1 MKKTNK
7 GFTIVELIIVIAVI
21 GILAAILIPAFS
33 NIIEKANA
41 KSAYS
46 DARGAL
52 STYLANTST
61 DDEGVTVP
69 EGTIFIVL
77 KAKKFHQFIYVDGQ
91 LSVDGDPVDATYT
104 GDVVNTPDA
113 PEKAEEVEGV
123 AGTRAYVQEDNDDGA
138 LNLIPETVYI
148 FLPGEFTPNP

>member
-61 DDEGVTVP
+61 DDEGVTVK

-77 KAKKFHQFIYVDGQ
+77 KAKKFHQFIYEDGQ
-91 LSVDGDPVDATYT
+91 LRVDGDPEDATYN
-104 GDVVNTPDA
+104 GDEVIPPEA
-113 PEKAEEVEGV
+113 PEKAVEVEGV
-123 AGTRAYVQEDNDDGA
+123 AGTLAYEPETETNA

-148 FLPGEFTPNP
+148 FKPDTFTPNP